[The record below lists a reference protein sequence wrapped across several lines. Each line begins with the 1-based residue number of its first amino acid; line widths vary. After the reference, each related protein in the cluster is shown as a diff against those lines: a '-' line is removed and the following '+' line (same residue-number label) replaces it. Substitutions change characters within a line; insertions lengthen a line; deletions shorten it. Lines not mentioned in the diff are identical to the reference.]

1 VRQSFAMYGA
11 VGEKYS
17 IFRLRTKLSGIS
29 LSYHKTYSNVATK
42 IKSSVHNI
50 IKENLGN
57 NYFSFWFEIVEKKQK
72 IVDFIYPFGIHNIAS
87 ISSAKKEGPLWS

>member
-1 VRQSFAMYGA
+1 MYGA
-11 VGEKYS
+11 VGEKNS
-17 IFRLRTKLSGIS
+17 IFRLKTKLSGTS
-29 LSYHKTYSNVATK
+29 LSHHKTYSNVATK
-42 IKSSVHNI
+42 IKPSDVHNI